1 MTAIIWAY
9 LPVAIA
15 FGIAPGPDATLAMRS
30 SLAHGAKHGVAVALG
45 AATGSVAW
53 GVAAAI
59 GLASLLTRVPA
70 AFEVLRWAGA
80 IYLVLLGIQS
90 IRSAGKWSIP
100 SDEKA
105 AKAKVPLSRA
115 FLTGLIAD
123 LLNPKMGIFYLAVIP
138 QFIPKDGPIFLWS
151 IILMSI
157 EFVVAIICLSL
168 YAGLASSFRKFLEK
182 GSLAAWL
189 DRVLGLVLLGFGVR
203 VAVL

>member
-1 MTAIIWAY
+1 MTEIILAY

-15 FGIAPGPDATLAMRS
+15 FGIAPGPDATLAMRT
-30 SLAHGAKHGVAVALG
+30 SLAHGVRQGVAVALG

-59 GLASLLTRVPA
+59 GLASFLTRFPA
-70 AFEVLRWAGA
+70 AFDVLRWAGA
-80 IYLVLLGIQS
+80 IYLVILGIIS
-90 IRSAGKWSIP
+90 IRSAGKWSVP
-100 SDEKA
+100 DGNKSSTV
-105 AKAKVPLSRA
+105 KVPLSRA
-115 FLTGLIAD
+115 FLTGLVAD
-123 LLNPKMGIFYLAVIP
+123 LLNPKMGIFYLAIIP

-168 YAGLASSFRKFLEK
+168 YAGLASSLRKFLKK

-189 DRVLGLVLLGFGVR
+189 DRSLGLVLLGFGVR
-203 VAVL
+203 VAAG